1 MKPMTAPVIPAG
13 CKARLFPSEARIL
26 AIADAYHAMT
36 SDRPY
41 RRALSKHEA
50 QHQLIF
56 LAGQQFD
63 PALVPL
69 FVRTLQIKEQGNV

>member
-1 MKPMTAPVIPAG
+1 
-13 CKARLFPSEARIL
+13 
-26 AIADAYHAMT
+26 MT